1 MDGNP
6 RSPLTA
12 KGGRPGLLDRAWLRL
27 ERALPDRLAVE
38 EQYRRR
44 NGFRPDLVT
53 PRDLSE
59 KICWMKL
66 HGMTALHRQCA
77 DKVAVRDYVRDCM
90 GDGLLAREILVTDDP
105 ADLDPERIPDRRFV
119 AKANHDSGT
128 ILICRDRDRFDWAA
142 AREKA
147 RQGLARDFSQRYREK
162 QYQGIKPRILVE
174 EFIES
179 DDGGDLEDFKIFC
192 FHGEPVLV
200 QVDRDRFVG
209 HRQAFFDPH
218 WRRLP
223 VRRAYPAVEG
233 AVPRPD
239 QLGEMLDAAATLS
252 RPFPF
257 CRVDLYAAQGRIWFG
272 ELTFTPDAGLGRFHP
287 PSFERQMGDLLDL
300 DTPMGASRPRH
311 IGAAP
316 ARAGA
321 A

>member
-1 MDGNP
+1 MDGHTP
-6 RSPLTA
+6 EPLTA

-27 ERALPDRLAVE
+27 EKALPDRLAVE

-44 NGFRPDLVT
+44 NGFRPDLDT

-59 KICWMKL
+59 KICWLKL

-77 DKVAVRDYVRDCM
+77 DKVDVRGYVRDCL
-90 GDGLLAREILVTDDP
+90 GDELLTREILVTEDP
-105 ADLDPERIPDRRFV
+105 ADLNPDRIPDERFV

-128 ILICRDRDRFDWAA
+128 ILICRDRASFDWEG

-147 RQGLARDFSQRYREK
+147 RTSLSRDFSQRYREK
-162 QYQGIKPRILVE
+162 QYKGIRPRILVE
-174 EFIES
+174 EFIEA

-192 FHGEPVLV
+192 FHGQPVLV
-200 QVDRDRFVG
+200 QLDRDRFIG
-209 HRQAFFDPH
+209 HRQAFFDPN

-223 VRRAYPAVEG
+223 VRRAYPPIDG
-233 AVPRPD
+233 TVPRPG
-239 QLGEMLDAAATLS
+239 QLGLMLEVAATLS

-257 CRVDLYAAQGRIWFG
+257 CRVDLYLAQGRLWFG
-272 ELTFTPDAGLGRFHP
+272 ELTFTPDAGLGRFQP
-287 PSFERQMGDLLDL
+287 PTFERQMGDLLDL
-300 DTPMGASRPRH
+300 DTPVGVPRPRA
-311 IGAAP
+311 IGAAH